1 MKGDKA
7 ANPLTLE
14 EYAGFFRNYHLR
26 HHLSHDQLN
35 QVQPSS
41 FGSSNPQCRSSSLA
55 IGSFLPPK
63 SSSLVVLTRSSCI
76 RSQFPVLE
84 FLREKSKKEK
94 KREDRLHAW
103 IPEAAPMAKGPP
115 TKSLDFLY
123 LGISDTPTLAI
134 GPSLLCSSQAF
145 IVAALNSLD
154 LMRPDRSTVQGQV
167 ATPVGVALSLEEAKQ
182 DIAALGWQECPL
194 GSIITVGAAAD
205 AVEAAVPVSVSTS
218 LSHSKP
224 SSAAGGGAQHKS
236 NGKKK
241 RKRMSAAVASQPSL
255 PPQM

>member
-7 ANPLTLE
+7 ASQLTLE
-14 EYAGFFRNYHLR
+14 EYAGFFRNSHLR

-35 QVQPSS
+35 QIVYMH
-41 FGSSNPQCRSSSLA
+41 G
-55 IGSFLPPK
+55 FLK
-63 SSSLVVLTRSSCI
+63 LH
-76 RSQFPVLE
+76 
-84 FLREKSKKEK
+84 
-94 KREDRLHAW
+94 RLQ
-103 IPEAAPMAKGPP
+103 K
-115 TKSLDFLY
+115 
-123 LGISDTPTLAI
+123 
-134 GPSLLCSSQAF
+134 AF
-145 IVAALNSLD
+145 IVDALNSLD

-194 GSIITVGAAAD
+194 GSIITVGTAAD

-224 SSAAGGGAQHKS
+224 SSAAGGSAQHKS
-236 NGKKK
+236 SGKKK
-241 RKRMSAAVASQPSL
+241 RKWTSAAVASQPSL

>member
-7 ANPLTLE
+7 ANQLTLE

-35 QVQPSS
+35 QVQSSS
-41 FGSSNPQCRSSSLA
+41 FASSNPQCRSSSLA
-55 IGSFLPPK
+55 I
-63 SSSLVVLTRSSCI
+63 
-76 RSQFPVLE
+76 
-84 FLREKSKKEK
+84 
-94 KREDRLHAW
+94 DRLHAW

-145 IVAALNSLD
+145 IVDALNSLD

-236 NGKKK
+236 SGKKK